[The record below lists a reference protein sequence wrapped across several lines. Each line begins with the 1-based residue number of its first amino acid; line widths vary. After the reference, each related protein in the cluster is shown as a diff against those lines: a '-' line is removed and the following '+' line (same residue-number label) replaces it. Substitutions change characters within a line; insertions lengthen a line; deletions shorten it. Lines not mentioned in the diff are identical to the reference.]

1 MRPGAFRQLT
11 VMLPT
16 TLTSFWQGFITR
28 CASKCVCICMSQFSR
43 RGKWEKEGN
52 LWYSEGENEAV
63 SDVMEQPCDHVQLL
77 PKNGHR
83 LGGANEVAPLAP
95 TPYQMTAA
103 VSQSSPPSLHFSTS
117 PYYWDKESLS
127 TSPTITV
134 AIVTETHHT
143 THSAH
148 THTHTH
154 THKHSVTHS

>member
-1 MRPGAFRQLT
+1 
-11 VMLPT
+11 
-16 TLTSFWQGFITR
+16 
-28 CASKCVCICMSQFSR
+28 MSQFFR

-127 TSPTITV
+127 TSTTITV

-148 THTHTH
+148 THTH
-154 THKHSVTHS
+154 KHSVTHS